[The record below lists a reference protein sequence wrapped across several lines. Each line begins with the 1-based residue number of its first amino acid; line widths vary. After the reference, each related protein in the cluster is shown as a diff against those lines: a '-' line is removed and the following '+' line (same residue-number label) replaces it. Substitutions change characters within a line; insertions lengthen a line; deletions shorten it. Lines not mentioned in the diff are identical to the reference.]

1 MQKLMLDITYIFS
14 LKVNFPEEVCMCN
27 MKLKV
32 QYVLLAAACTLALLV
47 ATLPLHAEETKKPEK
62 SGTEQKG
69 SLSAQ
74 EPEGIVAKAVYYK
87 NSYNGKKT
95 SSGAI
100 YNPKKLTAA
109 HPSIPLGTRV
119 KIINLANSRSVVV
132 TVNDRC
138 RNHGYEIIDLS
149 REAARQLDFLRI
161 GTARVRIIPLQE

>member
-1 MQKLMLDITYIFS
+1 
-14 LKVNFPEEVCMCN
+14 MCN

-32 QYVLLAAACTLALLV
+32 RYMFLAAACILALLV

-100 YNPKKLTAA
+100 YDPKKMTAA

-119 KIINLANSRSVVV
+119 KIVNLANSRSVVV

-138 RNHGYEIIDLS
+138 RKHGYEIIDLS
-149 REAARQLDFLRI
+149 REAARQLDFLSK
-161 GTARVRIIPLQE
+161 GTARVRIIPIPK

>member
-1 MQKLMLDITYIFS
+1 
-14 LKVNFPEEVCMCN
+14 MCN

-32 QYVLLAAACTLALLV
+32 RYVLLAAACTLALLV
-47 ATLPLHAEETKKPEK
+47 ATLPLQAEETKKPEK

-149 REAARQLDFLRI
+149 REAARQLDFLDN
-161 GTARVRIIPLQE
+161 GTARVRIIPISK